1 VSFRTRLFLAFGLA
15 VLIPLGVLALGVRR
29 EMGRRLTAENARRAE
44 SVVAGLRA
52 ELDRESAGVAGRL
65 DALTRQLATDNR
77 FRLGVA
83 GGDAD
88 SRRALLD
95 LAGGMLRTSGLALL
109 QIQDSAGR
117 IVSSGHFR
125 NQFDRLEPALPL
137 ALVSA
142 GAAPVLVRA
151 RTADSTVVVLAR
163 LDSLRVAGERYTV
176 AGGAAVEGR
185 LRSEVARDPD
195 LALDLVYPGGPA
207 DVPDSVAAGDAVVAD
222 LALPFLDAG
231 STDPKLDTARV
242 VVTRS
247 GATLAALLRS
257 LDRWF
262 LAALGI
268 SLALALALAG
278 WLSSRISRPLT
289 VLAEQTAAI
298 DFDRLDQR
306 FASDRRDEVGALAG
320 VLDAMTERLRQ
331 GAIRLREAE
340 RRRATGDLARQVNH
354 DVKNGLAP
362 IRNVLRHLAEVAR
375 DEPASLARVFE
386 ERRGTLE
393 SSLEYLDA
401 LARNY
406 ARLSP
411 ASPPGACDVNGV
423 AEGVVRAAPQAG
435 VRVAS
440 RLAPGLPPASADP
453 LVVRRILENLVGN
466 AVESLN
472 DRDGSVTVGTERVA
486 SAASTMVRLTVSDTG
501 SGMTREQLD
510 RAFEDFHTTKPGGAG
525 LGLSI
530 VRRLVLDLGGS
541 FRIETEPGTG
551 TRAIVEL
558 PAMGDGRPT

>member
-1 VSFRTRLFLAFGLA
+1 MSFRTRLFLAFGLA

-44 SVVAGLRA
+44 SAVAALRA

-65 DALTRQLATDNR
+65 DALTRQLAADNR

-83 GGDAD
+83 GGDTE

-95 LAGGMLRTSGLALL
+95 LAGGMLRTSALALL

-125 NQFDRLEPALPL
+125 NQFDRLEPALPAAL
-137 ALVSA
+137 AAA

-151 RTADSTVVVLAR
+151 RTADSTLVVLAR

-176 AGGAAVEGR
+176 SGGAAVEGR
-185 LRSEVARDPD
+185 LRSELARDPD
-195 LALDLVYPGGPA
+195 LALDVVYPRAPA
-207 DVPDSVAAGDAVVAD
+207 VAPDSTRVGDAVVAE
-222 LALPFLDAG
+222 LKLPFIDLSSPA
-231 STDPKLDTARV
+231 PRLDTARV

-257 LDRWF
+257 LDVWF

-268 SLALALALAG
+268 SMALALALAG

-289 VLAEQTAAI
+289 ALAEQTAAI
-298 DFDRLDQR
+298 DFDRLDQS
-306 FASDRRDEVGALAG
+306 FTSDRRDEIGALAG
-320 VLDAMTERLRQ
+320 VLGAMTERLRQ
-331 GAIRLREAE
+331 GAVRLREAE
-340 RRRATGDLARQVNH
+340 RRMATGDLARQVNH
-354 DVKNGLAP
+354 DVKNGLVP

-375 DEPASLARVFE
+375 EDPASLARVFE

-411 ASPPGACDVNGV
+411 ASRTEACDVNAV
-423 AEGVVRAAPQAG
+423 ADGIVRAAPRDG

-440 RLAPGLPPASADP
+440 ELVPGLPAVAADP

-466 AVESLN
+466 AVESLS
-472 DRDGSVTVGTERVA
+472 DRGGSVTVGSELIT
-486 SAASTMVRLTVSDTG
+486 SAASTMVRIVVSDTG
-501 SGMTREQLD
+501 AGMTREQLD

-530 VRRLVLDLGGS
+530 VRRLVLDLGGTL
-541 FRIETEPGTG
+541 RIETEPGAG
-551 TRAIVEL
+551 TRAVIEL
-558 PAMGDGRPT
+558 PAMSDGRHA